1 MSGHILVVDDIAKNV
16 KLLADV
22 LAVRGYR
29 VSTANSGE
37 EALASIRAE
46 PPDLVLLDVMM
57 PGLSGYDVCRAIRA
71 DPAHAILPVVLV
83 TALDPAQERA
93 KGLDAGADDFLSK
106 PVAQAELLARV
117 RSLLRI
123 KQLYDE
129 VSRQKVELLEWNRT
143 LEQRVREGVDQLER
157 IGRLKRFFS
166 PQLAEAI
173 VGGGAVDPLRSH
185 RCEITVV
192 FLDLRGFTAFTETA
206 DPEEVMGVLGEY
218 HAAMGRLILEY
229 EGTLERFTGD
239 GIMIFF
245 NDPLPIDEP
254 ALQAARMALAM
265 QREVATLAQ
274 RWRKR
279 GHELLMGI
287 GIAQGFATLGGIG
300 FAGRIDYGAIGT
312 VTNLAARLCGE
323 AGGGEILVSQR
334 VWGAIE
340 DRLDAARD
348 GLRQAEPAGELAL
361 KGFHRPVPAFRLLC
375 R

>member
-323 AGGGEILVSQR
+323 AGAGEILVSQR